1 MAAEKI
7 VQKDWHGAMAI
18 SHKVF
23 TLLDEAQERQ
33 TTVLYRAKCLEVVGD
48 AWLGLGAFED
58 AMSKY
63 EEALDTAY
71 SRLPETDPFMMGILF
86 KIEEVLNARGAAGQP
101 TDLSKRWRLTPAFR
115 DKKKLAAKTEEK
127 KPDPN
132 AGRGKKKSRVP
143 EYVEAAFRTARTHG
157 LPLIIVAILI
167 QLQVLTWNESTEMAK
182 IIGHNISEQE
192 RGSLLQRYATQMR
205 KKEVEFVNLKRTED
219 LSMVDADHAQLNCGG
234 LKRVVPLY
242 VQDDSVFGLLAV
254 WISSSVQKNLWL
266 RPTGYGLVDVYG
278 TDFYF
283 QSNTPE
289 YQLTQMMLEM
299 FGPTQEGLEVK
310 HEYKNPITGKIDAPY
325 IIEVPNNE
333 DELDRNPKLVD
344 KVVAAN
350 VLHPGAIILLQN
362 KRNGKTVCYGVDSHR
377 RLIPFK
383 LLVGTK
389 SHLEPTQDV
398 SGVFLFSTTPWMVRF
413 GGLYACVFL
422 LLTCCSLTIVSPNMG
437 VKLAAAILSV
447 CFGVLVF
454 TFLVNHGYIHF

>member
-1 MAAEKI
+1 VAAEKI
-7 VQKDWHGAMAI
+7 DQKDWHGAMAI

-23 TLLDEAQERQ
+23 ALLDEAQERQ

-48 AWLGLGAFED
+48 AWFGLGSFED
-58 AMSKY
+58 AMNKY
-63 EEALDTAY
+63 EEALETAY

-86 KIEEVLNARGAAGQP
+86 KIEDTVIKSAAAGQKQA
-101 TDLSKRWRLTPAFR
+101 KRWRLTPAFR
-115 DKKKLAAKTEEK
+115 DKKKLAAQAETEQ

-132 AGRGKKKSRVP
+132 ATAAKKKSKVP
-143 EYVEAAFRTARTHG
+143 DFVLTIIRATKTHG
-157 LPLIIVAILI
+157 LPIIIVAILV

-182 IIGHNISEQE
+182 IIGHNLSEQE
-192 RGSLLQRYATQMR
+192 RGSLLNRYASQMR
-205 KKEVEFVNLKRTED
+205 KKEVEFVNLKRNED
-219 LSMVDADHAQLNCGG
+219 LTMVDSDHAQLNCGG

-242 VQDDSVFGLLAV
+242 VQDDSIFGLLAV

-299 FGPTQEGLEVK
+299 FGPTQEGLQVK
-310 HEYKNPITGKIDAPY
+310 HEYKNPITGLTDAPH
-325 IIEVPNNE
+325 IIEVPNDE

-344 KVVAAN
+344 KVISAN
-350 VLHPGAIILLQN
+350 VLQPGAIILLQN
-362 KRNGKTVCYGVDSHR
+362 KRNGKTVCYGVDSRH

-389 SHLEPTQDV
+389 AHLEPTQEV

-422 LLTCCSLTIVSPNMG
+422 LLACCSLTIMSPNMR
-437 VKLAAAILSV
+437 VKIASAILSL
-447 CFGVLVF
+447 CFV
-454 TFLVNHGYIHF
+454 FLVISFLLNHGYIHF

>member
-1 MAAEKI
+1 
-7 VQKDWHGAMAI
+7 MAI
-18 SHKVF
+18 SQKVF

-33 TTVLYRAKCLEVVGD
+33 TTVLYRAKCFEVVGD
-48 AWLGLGAFED
+48 AWYGLGSYED
-58 AMSKY
+58 AMHKY
-63 EEALDTAY
+63 EEALETGY
-71 SRLPETDPFMMGILF
+71 SRLSETDPFMMGILF
-86 KIEEVLNARGAAGQP
+86 KIEEVVAAQIAAGHQP
-101 TDLSKRWRLTPAFR
+101 DLTKRWRLTRAFR
-115 DKKKLAAKTEEK
+115 EKKKVVAAETAPP
-127 KPDPN
+127 PDPM
-132 AGRGKKKSRVP
+132 ARTHPKFKVP
-143 EYVEAAFRTARTHG
+143 EYVQIALRAAKTHG

-192 RGSLLQRYATQMR
+192 RGSLLNRYANQMR
-205 KKEVEFVNLKRTED
+205 KKEVEFVNLKRNED
-219 LSMVDADHAQLNCGG
+219 LTMVDAEHARLSCGG

-242 VQDDSVFGLLAV
+242 VQGDSIFGLMAV

-310 HEYKNPITGKIDAPY
+310 HEYKNPVTGIIDVPR
-325 IIEVPNNE
+325 IIEVPNDE
-333 DELDRNPKLVD
+333 DELDRNPKLVN
-344 KVVAAN
+344 KIIAAD

-383 LLVGTK
+383 LLVGTTA
-389 SHLEPTQDV
+389 HLEPTQEV
-398 SGVFLFSTTPWMVRF
+398 SGIFLFSTTPWMVRF

-422 LLTCCSLTIVSPNMG
+422 LLACCSLTIMSPNIR
-437 VKLAAAILSV
+437 VKLAAAALSF
-447 CFGVLVF
+447 CFGFLVF